1 MFENLEHDIKL
12 LIQDFEAGSLG
23 KDDFID
29 ELKSTLR
36 DHKKEAQEKAQ
47 MQNDQEQQGL

>member
-12 LIQDFEAGSLG
+12 LIQDFEAGSLS

-36 DHKKEAQEKAQ
+36 DHKKEVQEQANK
-47 MQNDQEQQGL
+47 QQGL